1 MLRTPDQ
8 KKTHCASCP
17 IAKTADLVGDTVV
30 LLIVRNL
37 LTSSQRF
44 TDLARSLEGVSSRTL
59 TSKLKFLTEADLIT
73 KEKDNDTFYTLTTK
87 GKALSTLMT
96 DMEKYGKKYL

>member
-1 MLRTPDQ
+1 MFRTPDQ
-8 KKTHCASCP
+8 KKTHCTSCP

-37 LTSSQRF
+37 LLSPQRF
-44 TDLARSLEGVSSRTL
+44 TDLALSLQGVSSRTL
-59 TSKLKFLTEADLIT
+59 TSKLKFLTEVDVVT
-73 KEKDNDTFYTLTTK
+73 KDKKNDSYYTLTQK
-87 GKALSTLMT
+87 GAALTTLIT